1 MLLVIPTYNAGEKWS
16 QVIESIKIQDLKPLK
31 VLVIDSG
38 SQDETVSLAKD
49 AGWMVKEIP
58 KSEFNHGLTRQSAIS
73 ECDPDDEFVIF
84 MTQDAICAES
94 SSLSKLIKGFDID
107 PKVALVYGR
116 QLPHLDATPLAAQA
130 RLFNYPP
137 ISQLKTF
144 EDRHRLGIKT
154 PFCSNSFAAYRLST
168 LKDIGGLPKTN
179 FGEDMLIAA
188 QLLKNNYF
196 IFYQAEAT
204 VRHSHNYT
212 ILEESIRYFEI
223 GKFHANKIEELKAFK
238 GLAKEGLKDLRTKTT
253 LSKKRMSLVIK
264 IYFRT
269 IINFISYSYGRIYS
283 ILLRDVLP

>member
-38 SQDETVSLAKD
+38 SQDETVSLAKE
-49 AGWMVKEIP
+49 AGWMVKEIQ

-84 MTQDAICAES
+84 MTQDAICADP
-94 SSLSKLIKGFDID
+94 SSLSNLIKGFEVD

-137 ISQLKTF
+137 ISQLKKF

-154 PFCSNSFAAYRLST
+154 PFCSNSFAAYRLSNM
-168 LKDIGGLPKTN
+168 KYVGGFSKTN

-188 QLLKNNYF
+188 KFLIKNYF
-196 IFYQAEAT
+196 IFYQAEAC
-204 VRHSHNYT
+204 VHHSHNFT
-212 ILEESIRYFEI
+212 ILEESKRYFEI
-223 GKFHANKIEELKAFK
+223 GKFHAIKKNEIFEFNDVTKAGLSELFGQFRTLDSDLLFIIKFFISVTNKIIFYSSGSLY
-238 GLAKEGLKDLRTKTT
+238 AKW
-253 LSKKRMSLVIK
+253 SKR
-264 IYFRT
+264 
-269 IINFISYSYGRIYS
+269 
-283 ILLRDVLP
+283 